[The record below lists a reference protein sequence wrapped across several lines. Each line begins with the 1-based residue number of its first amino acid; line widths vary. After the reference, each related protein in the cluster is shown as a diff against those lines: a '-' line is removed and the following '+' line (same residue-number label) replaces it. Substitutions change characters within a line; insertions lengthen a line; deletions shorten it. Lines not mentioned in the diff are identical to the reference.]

1 MKEVA
6 EHANIEHAV
15 KMVVANKIDRDS
27 EREVSRKEGAAFAN
41 SQKCLF
47 VETSAKANTAV
58 TQVWDKKLGIAH
70 TGRTQVALTESSTV
84 HFPMQ
89 GTAGAV

>member
-27 EREVSRKEGAAFAN
+27 EREVSKKEGATFAN
-41 SQKCLF
+41 SQQCLF

-58 TQVWDKKLGIAH
+58 TQVRW
-70 TGRTQVALTESSTV
+70 R
-84 HFPMQ
+84 PW
-89 GTAGAV
+89 